1 MNFEKDLNNKQL
13 EAVTSDAQY
22 LRIIAGAG
30 SGKTRVLTYRIVHLI
45 ENIGVPADRILG
57 ITFTNKAAN
66 EMRERVAK
74 LIPNINS
81 RYIRLSTF
89 HAFCARF
96 LREEIT
102 HFPGYTS
109 SFMIY
114 DEDDQKRLVKDVAVN
129 RGHEK
134 RDEII
139 RLSLEYIG
147 FNKSVGKM
155 PEDITIKFE
164 RYPNEKEMLEI
175 WKTYEARKV
184 QMNALDFDD
193 LMIMTLRILE
203 KNPSVRTKWQRRFDH
218 ILVDEFQD
226 TNDIQF
232 KLIRMLLADTTS
244 LYVVGDPDQTI
255 YTWRG
260 ANDLIMLELD
270 KTFKNTT
277 TIILNENYRSTQTIL
292 DAANKLIANNRGRIE
307 KDLFTKNGLGD
318 EVELYCANDSAGEAN
333 WIVKKIQSLKAA
345 DRSFSYRD
353 VVILIRANYLSLNFE
368 KEFIRQQIP
377 YQIYGGFKFFQRKEI
392 KDVLAYFRILM
403 SDKDDISFDRIA
415 NTPRRGLSTAMDGLK
430 KYAQN
435 NEYSLIEAIRF
446 GEDLP
451 LSAKSKDALAVLI
464 KNIDLAREE
473 LKKGQRELS
482 GILQEYII
490 STGLIEFFQEE
501 KDEDKR
507 EEMLDNV
514 QTLFE
519 DIEDFINKNP
529 QSTFSDYLE
538 NTALM
543 SAQDEIVDQEKIT
556 LMTVHMA
563 KGLEYDYVFVAALNQ
578 GVFPNQR
585 AVDDGGECTL
595 EEERR
600 LCYVAFT
607 RAKKR
612 LFITYNLGYSP
623 ILKTESRPS
632 RFLGEAGFKIK
643 KSRYQSSVE
652 DKYVSPF
659 SFNSKDN
666 SGYTKDVIYDENTTA
681 VDWQVGDGVR
691 HNYFG
696 DGVVISVQKL
706 SGSIDIKFP
715 SVGIKRISANFK
727 GLSKIKVE
735 DFS

>member
-585 AVDDGGECTL
+585 AVDDGGERTL

>member
-102 HFPGYTS
+102 YFPGYTS

-585 AVDDGGECTL
+585 AVDDGGERTL

-632 RFLGEAGFKIK
+632 RFLEEAGFKIK

>member
-1 MNFEKDLNNKQL
+1 MNLVNELNKKQY

-45 ENIGVPADRILG
+45 ENIGVPSERILG

-66 EMRERVAK
+66 EMRERVVK
-74 LIPNINS
+74 MLPFVNP
-81 RYIRLSTF
+81 RMIRLSTF

-102 HFPGYTS
+102 FFQGYTS

-114 DEDDQKRLVKDVAVN
+114 DEDDQKRLIKDVAVS
-129 RGHEK
+129 RGHQK

-139 RLSLEYIG
+139 KAAIGYLNYHKSIGLSP
-147 FNKSVGKM
+147 S
-155 PEDITIKFE
+155 DINIKFE
-164 RYPNEKEMLEI
+164 RYQNEKEMLEI

-184 QMNALDFDD
+184 AMNALDFDD
-193 LMIMTLRILE
+193 LMNKTLKILDE
-203 KNPSVRTKWQRRFDH
+203 SSKIRTKWQSRYDH

-226 TNDIQF
+226 TNDIQY
-232 KLIRMLLADTTS
+232 KLITRLLAKNSS

-260 ANDLIMLELD
+260 ANDEIMLGLD
-270 KTFKNTT
+270 KKFPVT

-292 DAANKLIANNRGRIE
+292 DAANKLILNNHKRIK
-307 KDLFTKNGLGD
+307 KDLFTNNGLGE
-318 EVELYCANDSAGEAN
+318 EVELHGANDSPSEAG
-333 WIVKKIQSLKAA
+333 WIVRKIQSLKAA
-345 DRSFSYRD
+345 SREFSFRQ

-368 KEFIRQQIP
+368 KEFMRQQIP
-377 YQIYGGFKFFQRKEI
+377 YQIFGGFKFFQRKEI
-392 KDVLAYFRILM
+392 KDVLAYFRLLM
-403 SDKDDISFDRIA
+403 SDKDDISFARIA
-415 NTPRRGLSTAMDGLK
+415 NTPRRGLSTALEALK
-430 KYAQN
+430 TYAQKN
-435 NEYSLIEAIRF
+435 DYSLIEAVRS
-446 GEDLP
+446 GEEPP
-451 LSAKSKDALAVLI
+451 LSKRSKDLLDQLLTNVE
-464 KNIDLAREE
+464 LARNYIQE
-473 LKKGQRELS
+473 GRRELS
-482 GILQEYII
+482 GILQEYIT
-490 STGLIEFFQEE
+490 STGLIEFFNKE

-507 EEMLDNV
+507 EEILDNV

-519 DIEDFINKNP
+519 DIEDYVAKNP
-529 QSTFSDYLE
+529 SANFTDYLE

-543 SAQDEIVDQEKIT
+543 SAQDEVVDQEKIT

-563 KGLEYDYVFVAALNQ
+563 KGLEYDYVFVAGLNQ

-585 AVDDGGECTL
+585 AVDEGGNNSL

-623 ILKTESRPS
+623 ILRAESQPS
-632 RFLGEAGFKIK
+632 IFLEEAGFKPKIK
-643 KSRYQSSVE
+643 RYQSSAPE
-652 DKYVSPF
+652 KRIFTSTRTT
-659 SFNSKDN
+659 NN
-666 SGYTKDVIYDENTTA
+666 SGYVPDVSYDDKTS
-681 VDWQVGDGVR
+681 VDWKVGDALR
-691 HNYFG
+691 HSHYG
-696 DGVVISVQKL
+696 DGHVVSVQNL
-706 SGSIDIKFP
+706 SGSIDIRFA
-715 SVGIKRISANFK
+715 SVGIKRISASFQ
-727 GLSKIKVE
+727 GLTKINVE

>member
-451 LSAKSKDALAVLI
+451 LSTKSKDALAVLI